1 MNRNEF
7 IEEVKREILRTLPG
21 DLKKDLDIQET
32 TVMKSNDQEH
42 HGLTFKRGESEAAP
56 TIYLDEAFERF
67 SGGEDM
73 HVLAAEIRNAYV
85 DTIGMPEPQ
94 KVDFDFDKIRD
105 NLTVRLLEIRRNRG
119 FLSQTP
125 YMTVGHGLAMVCDI
139 KMKDGDEGSWR
150 ATVTQSMLEGQNY
163 DKRELFMAAM
173 DNAQLID
180 PPILV
185 DMGQALFT
193 HEGENLLK
201 RSEPLPPEDVSNM
214 YVLSNTGGMLG
225 SAVLFYPDTRE
236 HVAEVLGEGYCVL
249 PSSQHEVLIIPDSAG
264 VDRGELAEMV
274 KQANQWWSRRT
285 CFQILFFTTTGMRRS
300 LSLQCLRQRK
310 EAWSLNPGGASDGSE
325 DQ

>member
-1 MNRNEF
+1 MTRDEF
-7 IEEVKREILRTLPG
+7 ISRVKEELMEMIPEELKDGLEIQDTMVL
-21 DLKKDLDIQET
+21 
-32 TVMKSNDQEH
+32 KSNDQKH
-42 HGLTFKRGESEAAP
+42 HGLTFKREESDAAP
-56 TIYLDEAFERF
+56 TIYLDDAYARF
-67 SGGEDM
+67 TNGEELHILTTELKD
-73 HVLAAEIRNAYV
+73 AYLQ
-85 DTIGMPEPQ
+85 TLSMPEPQ
-94 KVDFDFDKIRD
+94 RIDFDYDKIKD
-105 NLTVRLLEIRRNRG
+105 KLTVRLLEIKRNRD
-119 FLSQTP
+119 FLATTP

-139 KMKDGDEGSWR
+139 KMQDGDDGSWR

-201 RSEPLPPEDVSNM
+201 RSNPLPPEDVSNM

-236 HVAEVLGEGYCVL
+236 HVAEILGEGYCVL

-264 VDRGELAEMV
+264 VDRGQLAEMV
-274 KQANQWWSRRT
+274 KQANQSVVEPKDVLTDNVFHYDRDEKK
-285 CFQILFFTTTGMRRS
+285 FELAMPQAE
-300 LSLQCLRQRK
+300 K
-310 EAWSLNPGGASDGSE
+310 GAFVAESGRC
-325 DQ
+325 